1 MNASGELK
9 SITSNIMQIEGQY
22 KMANEKELRDKHEVI
37 MANYRKSFRQA
48 KECFEKLIDVQRC
61 VIKELTAVEAESS
74 L

>member
-1 MNASGELK
+1 MNVSGELK

-37 MANYRKSFRQA
+37 VANYRKSFRQA
-48 KECFEKLIDVQRC
+48 KECFEKLIDVQRG